1 MLLRILVLCSFIILT
16 KLTCAQST
24 SSGWIDY
31 NHTRYLSPDFS
42 IKGDVGYRTNF
53 SGDDF
58 NLFLLRPGVN
68 YRINK
73 TFQVQGNVA
82 IFLTYNQEFA
92 NSREFRLA
100 QEVRAT
106 WPRFKRFRFDHRVR
120 AEERFFAFEQ
130 IEGIEDQRSSDQDVR
145 LRYFLAGTSDYL
157 NVGPLGNLFFT
168 GSVEFFTTLGEE
180 TEGLISDRSRVYAGW
195 GQLLNKGWSYAIH
208 FIWQQSRNAFG
219 NFESDEFVVRL
230 RIYWKSQVPN

>member
-1 MLLRILVLCSFIILT
+1 VLFLHLNLFSA
-16 KLTCAQST
+16 KAQSNF
-24 SSGWIDY
+24 SGWIDY
-31 NHTRYLSPDFS
+31 NHTQYLSPDFS

-58 NLFLLRPGVN
+58 NLILLRPGVD

-73 TFQVQGNVA
+73 TFHVQGNAA

-106 WPRFKRFRFDHRVR
+106 WPRFKKFRFDHRVR
-120 AEERFFAFEQ
+120 AEERFFTFEQ
-130 IEGIEDQRSSDQDVR
+130 IEGIEDQRSSDQDLR
-145 LRYFLAGTSDYL
+145 LRYFLAGTTNYM

-168 GSVEFFTTLGEE
+168 GSVEFFNTLGEE

-195 GQLLNKGWSYAIH
+195 GQLLSQGWSYAVH

-230 RIYWKSQVPN
+230 RIYWRSQVPN